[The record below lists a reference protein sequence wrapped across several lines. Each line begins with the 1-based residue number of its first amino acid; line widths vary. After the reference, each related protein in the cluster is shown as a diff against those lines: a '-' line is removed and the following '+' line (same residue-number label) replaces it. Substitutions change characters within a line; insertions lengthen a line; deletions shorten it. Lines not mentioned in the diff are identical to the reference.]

1 MVSIVCLL
9 IGLNFF
15 LFLSFFLLCVCVCV
29 RTGNL
34 FNGVI
39 KGLGRGGAARNCTDR
54 SVSHRPTT
62 GHRRAMQD
70 HWG

>member
-29 RTGNL
+29 CAQETYL
-34 FNGVI
+34 M
-39 KGLGRGGAARNCTDR
+39 GLLKVWAEEGLPGIVQTD
-54 SVSHRPTT
+54 
-62 GHRRAMQD
+62 Q
-70 HWG
+70 